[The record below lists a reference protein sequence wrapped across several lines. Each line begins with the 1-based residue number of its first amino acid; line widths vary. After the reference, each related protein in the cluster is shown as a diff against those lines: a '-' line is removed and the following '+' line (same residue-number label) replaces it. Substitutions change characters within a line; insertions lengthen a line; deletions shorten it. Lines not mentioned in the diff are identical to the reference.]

1 MTPRL
6 SQSTTTASTV
16 RKLSTV
22 RIREFVYWATS
33 KHLYSWLDDHP
44 TEATL
49 IVNKSISA
57 AHDRELAR
65 AQ

>member
-6 SQSTTTASTV
+6 SQSNDDGV
-16 RKLSTV
+16 NGRKLSTV

-44 TEATL
+44 T
-49 IVNKSISA
+49 
-57 AHDRELAR
+57 
-65 AQ
+65 